1 MRSRGCFLL
10 SAKLGVDQRHYKAY
24 AKSAQPPRPWGKNG
38 LRAFI
43 VGGAVCV
50 IGQGVQDVFVHVF
63 HFSEKTAGNPTV
75 AVLIILSVLL
85 TGFGVYDVF
94 AQWAGA
100 GSAVPVTGFA
110 NAVASA
116 ALEHKSEGYVV
127 GVGSNM
133 FKVAGPVVVFGV
145 VSAFVVG
152 LIRYMF
158 HVT

>member
-1 MRSRGCFLL
+1 ML

-24 AKSAQPPRPWGKNG
+24 AKSVQPPKPWAKNG
-38 LRAFI
+38 LRAFL
-43 VGGAVCV
+43 VGGAICL
-50 IGQGVQDVFVHVF
+50 IGQGLQDLFVHIF
-63 HFSEKTAGNPTV
+63 HFSEKSAGNPTV
-75 AVLIILSVLL
+75 AVLIIFSVLL

-127 GVGSNM
+127 GVGTNM
-133 FKVAGPVVVFGV
+133 FKVAGPVIVFGV

-152 LIRYMF
+152 LIRYLF
-158 HVT
+158 HVI